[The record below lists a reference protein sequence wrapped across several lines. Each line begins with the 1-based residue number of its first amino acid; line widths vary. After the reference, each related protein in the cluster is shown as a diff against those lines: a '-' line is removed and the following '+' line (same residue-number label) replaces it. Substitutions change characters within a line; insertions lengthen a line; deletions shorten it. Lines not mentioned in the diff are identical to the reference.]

1 MAENQ
6 GEVKLLGV
14 GESPFVCRVVIA
26 LKLKG
31 IEYEF
36 IEENLGNK
44 SDLLLKYN
52 PIHKKVPVLVHNEK
66 PVSESLVIV
75 EYIDEAFKGNP
86 ILPTEPYQRALAR
99 FWSKFID
106 EKIVPAVRKAV
117 FTLDEVER
125 EKGIEESLEALQF
138 LENELKSKFFGGDEI
153 GFLDIAATIIAY
165 WVPIFQE
172 VTGLQIFTSDKFPKL
187 YNWSQELINH
197 PIIKE
202 SLPPR
207 EPLLAF
213 FKGRIEALS
222 ASK

>member
-1 MAENQ
+1 MA
-6 GEVKLLGV
+6 EVKLLGV
-14 GESPFVCRVVIA
+14 RGSPFVTRVVIA

-36 IEENLGNK
+36 LEENLGNK
-44 SDLLLKYN
+44 SELLLKYN
-52 PIHKKVPVLVHNEK
+52 PIHKTVPVLVHNEK
-66 PVSESLVIV
+66 PILESLIIV
-75 EYIDEAFKGNP
+75 EYIDEVFNGNS
-86 ILPTEPYQRALAR
+86 ILPKEPYQRALAR

-106 EKIVPAVRKAV
+106 DKIVSSVKKAV

-138 LENELKSKFFGGDEI
+138 LEDDLKTKFFGGDEI
-153 GFLDIAATIIAY
+153 GFLDIAALIIAY

-172 VTGLQIFTSDKFPKL
+172 VTGLQIFTSEKFPKL

-202 SLPPR
+202 TLPPR

-213 FKGRIEALS
+213 FKARIEGLS

>member
-1 MAENQ
+1 MAENH

-14 GESPFVCRVVIA
+14 RESPFVVRVVIA

-36 IEENLGNK
+36 LEENLGNK
-44 SDLLLKYN
+44 SELLLKYN

-66 PVSESLVIV
+66 SVSESLVIV

-99 FWSKFID
+99 FWTNFID
-106 EKIVPAVRKAV
+106 DKIVSSVKKVV

-125 EKGIEESLEALQF
+125 EKGVKEALEALQF
-138 LENELKSKFFGGDEI
+138 LENDLKTKFFGGDEI
-153 GFLDIAATIIAY
+153 GFLDIAALIIAY

-172 VTGLQIFTSDKFPKL
+172 VRGLQIFTSEKFPKL

-202 SLPPR
+202 NLPPR

-213 FKGRIEALS
+213 FKARVEGLS

>member
-1 MAENQ
+1 MAKKQ
-6 GEVKLLGV
+6 GEVKLLGIR
-14 GESPFVCRVVIA
+14 GSPFVCRVVIA

-31 IEYEF
+31 VEYEF

-44 SDLLLKYN
+44 SDLLLEYN
-52 PIHKKVPVLVHNEK
+52 PIYKKVPVLFNYDK
-66 PVSESLVIV
+66 PVSESLAIV
-75 EYIDEAFKGNP
+75 KYIDDCSKGDP
-86 ILPTEPYQRALAR
+86 MLPTKPYQRGLAH
-99 FWSKFID
+99 FWSNFID

-197 PIIKE
+197 PIVKE

-213 FKGRIEALS
+213 FKGVIEGLS